1 MSILVI
7 KNWNLGFGISNERV
21 SMAQVFTRQKRATLT
36 DRALK
41 EIRDAIR
48 SGKVKPGDRLVEMQ
62 LAQEMQISRF
72 PIREALRYLEK
83 EGLVETIPFK
93 GTHVAEFTEKDM
105 EELYSLRS
113 SLEELAV
120 RILIE
125 NLDEKKIKKLET
137 IIQSMQKASQTG
149 NLDQMISEDLR
160 FHQTIC
166 ELSGHRKLLDV
177 WRTLENQLLVFLT
190 IEKDFFET
198 AYLYVSTHDPL
209 MDAIKNR
216 DAKRAE
222 KAIRDHLELAMRII
236 REGYWDK
243 SS

>member
-1 MSILVI
+1 MPP
-7 KNWNLGFGISNERV
+7 
-21 SMAQVFTRQKRATLT
+21 VFTSQKRATLT
-36 DRALK
+36 NRALK

-48 SGKVKPGDRLVEMQ
+48 NGKLKPGERLVEMQ
-62 LAQEMQISRF
+62 LAEEMQISRF

-83 EGLVETIPFK
+83 EGLVETKPFK
-93 GTHVAEFTEKDM
+93 GTHVARFTERDM

-125 NLDEKKIKKLET
+125 NLDGKKIKMLET

-160 FHQTIC
+160 FHQTVC
-166 ELSGHRKLLDV
+166 ELSGHRKLLGV
-177 WRTLENQLLVFLT
+177 WQTLESQLQVFLN

-198 AYLYVSTHDPL
+198 AYQYVATHDPI
-209 MDAIKNR
+209 MEAIK
-216 DAKRAE
+216 KRNVETAE
-222 KAIRDHLELAMRII
+222 KAIREHLGLAMRII
-236 REGYWDK
+236 REGYWEK
-243 SS
+243 PS

>member
-1 MSILVI
+1 MPP
-7 KNWNLGFGISNERV
+7 
-21 SMAQVFTRQKRATLT
+21 VFTRQKRATLT
-36 DRALK
+36 NRALK
-41 EIRDAIR
+41 EIRAAIR
-48 SGKVKPGDRLVEMQ
+48 NGKLKPGERLVEMQ
-62 LAQEMQISRF
+62 LAEEMQISRF

-83 EGLVETIPFK
+83 EGLVVTKPFK
-93 GTHVAEFTEKDM
+93 GTHVAQFTEKDM

-149 NLDQMISEDLR
+149 NLDQMIFEDLR

-166 ELSGHRKLLDV
+166 ELSGHRKLLEV
-177 WRTLENQLLVFLT
+177 WRTLESQLQVFLT

-198 AYLYVSTHDPL
+198 AYQYVSTHDPI
-209 MDAIKNR
+209 MEAIKHRNIIT
-216 DAKRAE
+216 AE
-222 KAIRDHLELAMRII
+222 KEIREHLELAMRII
-236 REGYWDK
+236 REGYWEK

>member
-1 MSILVI
+1 MPP
-7 KNWNLGFGISNERV
+7 
-21 SMAQVFTRQKRATLT
+21 VFTRQKRATLT
-36 DRALK
+36 DQALK

-48 SGKVKPGDRLVEMQ
+48 SGKLKPGERLVEMQ
-62 LAQEMQISRF
+62 LAKEMQISRF

-83 EGLVETIPFK
+83 EGLVETKPFK
-93 GTHVAEFTEKDM
+93 GSQVAQFTEKDM

-125 NLDEKKIKKLET
+125 NLDEKKIKELET
-137 IIQSMQKASQTG
+137 IVQSMRKASLNG
-149 NLDQMISEDLR
+149 KLDQMISEDLR

-166 ELSGHRKLLDV
+166 ELSGHRKLLEI
-177 WRTLENQLLVFLT
+177 WRTLESQLQVFLT

-198 AYLYVSTHDPL
+198 AYQYVSTHDPI
-209 MDAIKNR
+209 MQAIKHR
-216 DAKRAE
+216 DINRAE
-222 KAIRDHLELAMRII
+222 KAIREHLELSMQII
-236 REGYWDK
+236 RDGYWEK